1 LGPEEVWGVSALPKF
16 THQHPHP
23 SSGAYV
29 VAPRVDATSNVS
41 YEIEWPFLIVYFKA
55 QQAFNHLL
63 QAIDISE
70 PKGAWQYYEISQVVA
85 RVV

>member
-1 LGPEEVWGVSALPKF
+1 L
-16 THQHPHP
+16 
-23 SSGAYV
+23 
-29 VAPRVDATSNVS
+29 
-41 YEIEWPFLIVYFKA
+41 LIVIDYSKA

-63 QAIDISE
+63 QALDMSE

>member
-1 LGPEEVWGVSALPKF
+1 MI
-16 THQHPHP
+16 
-23 SSGAYV
+23 Y
-29 VAPRVDATSNVS
+29 
-41 YEIEWPFLIVYFKA
+41 IKA

>member
-1 LGPEEVWGVSALPKF
+1 MYIKL
-16 THQHPHP
+16 
-23 SSGAYV
+23 
-29 VAPRVDATSNVS
+29 
-41 YEIEWPFLIVYFKA
+41 IEDLIFIFNFKA

-63 QAIDISE
+63 QAIDIAE

>member
-1 LGPEEVWGVSALPKF
+1 MYSRAFRIDGNCIEAHKYHYLYLLCKEGNYTDVSFKIDYMINYLFIK
-16 THQHPHP
+16 
-23 SSGAYV
+23 
-29 VAPRVDATSNVS
+29 
-41 YEIEWPFLIVYFKA
+41 KA